1 MCTTQTDTTRY
12 LIMNFNGEGCFG
24 KVAEC
29 FDLITAQM
37 VAVKIHKDSEDPTIK
52 REVAML
58 EAVRALDPD
67 KKNIVRFMEDFR
79 FNELSC
85 LAFEML
91 DRSVWDLM
99 KERDWEPLSVSEIR
113 PVTHQLLVAFEALKN
128 IGIMHTDLKPDN
140 IMLVNHKDQP
150 FRIKLIDFGLARPA
164 SKAKVGMLMQANAY
178 RAPEVTLGLPLSE
191 CVDMWGVGC
200 VMAFM
205 YFGQHLFPANCPYH
219 WMKVMLHLLA
229 QPVDHYLTVGEDS
242 WMYFTDD
249 LDGDWRLRTP
259 EEYEAVTAVE
269 PEVYERFLD
278 SSWNLEDAVKRYQAR
293 HDDMEDE
300 DRMAYLD
307 LLNWCLFPHTAH
319 RITPGRALK
328 HPYVTMVHLV
338 DKVETSNYAD
348 SAIELMTVSPQQH
361 FEVSYDDW
369 VYEESAFVKLYRHD
383 SNAALMT
390 DLQKEP
396 SKGKDSS
403 AVSFSAYNEDYADYG
418 AEDSDNHHSH
428 HCVCHCNS
436 QSQSY
441 SDKHSNT
448 DNSSGYEADIES
460 SMLDSKE
467 PATSDSDNGKSIKP
481 HLSHEEDNESAPWEN
496 DDLEYEPVKCCCG
509 HSYIGND
516 ADTKTSSQPAS
527 NDPHDEDP
535 SPTSS
540 TAKDIIEPNK
550 TTGPS
555 AATDLHD
562 GVRDTTTP
570 PTEEPGTTAP
580 LNDYANIDSL
590 PVASNTPDDRPSSDV
605 VPTDEA
611 AASIPLNDGAAAAIK
626 PADADDIKTGPG
638 GARRKTVFQRMG
650 KFFRRV
656 KKRVTSIFKRRDN

>member
-1 MCTTQTDTTRY
+1 MATGQVEKSVY
-12 LIMNFNGEGCFG
+12 LIINYSGEGCFG
-24 KVAEC
+24 KVAQC
-29 FDLITAQM
+29 INLTTAEM
-37 VAVKIHKDSEDPTIK
+37 VAVKIHKESEDPTIR

-67 KKNIVRFMEDFR
+67 KKNIVRFMENFR

-91 DRSVWDLM
+91 DRSIWDLM
-99 KERDWEPLSVSEIR
+99 KERNWEPLGVSEIR

-150 FRIKLIDFGLARPA
+150 FRIKLIDFGLALPA

-205 YFGQHLFPANCPYH
+205 YFGQHLFPGNCPYH
-219 WMKVMLHLLA
+219 WMKVMLQLLG
-229 QPVDHYLTVGEDS
+229 QPVDHYLTAGEDS
-242 WMYFTDD
+242 WMYFTND
-249 LDGDWRLRTP
+249 LEDEWRLRTP

-269 PEVYERFLD
+269 PEVCERFLD
-278 SSWNLEDAVKRYQAR
+278 SAWNLEDAVKRYQAR
-293 HDDMEDE
+293 HDDLEDE
-300 DRMAYLD
+300 DRMAFLD
-307 LLNWCLFPHTAH
+307 LLNWCLYPDTAH
-319 RITPGRALK
+319 RITPRRALK
-328 HPYVTMVHLV
+328 HPYMTMVHLV
-338 DKVETSNYAD
+338 DKVETYNYAD
-348 SAIELMTVSPQQH
+348 FATQYMTVSPQQH
-361 FEVSYDDW
+361 FEGSYDDW
-369 VYEESAFVKLYRHD
+369 MYEESAFVKLYCHD
-383 SNAALMT
+383 SNTALMT
-390 DLQKEP
+390 DVKKEP

-403 AVSFSAYNEDYADYG
+403 IDSFSAHNEDFADYS
-418 AEDSDNHHSH
+418 AEDSDTHHNSH
-428 HCVCHCNS
+428 
-436 QSQSY
+436 
-441 SDKHSNT
+441 KHSNT
-448 DNSSGYEADIES
+448 ESSSGYEADIES
-460 SMLDSKE
+460 SIEDSKE
-467 PATSDSDNGKSIKP
+467 QATSDSDDGKSIKP
-481 HLSHEEDNESAPWEN
+481 NLSHKEDNESSTCEK

-516 ADTKTSSQPAS
+516 ADTKTSSQPAT

-540 TAKDIIEPNK
+540 TAKHIIEPNK
-550 TTGPS
+550 TPGLS

-562 GVRDTTTP
+562 VRDTTTP
-570 PTEEPGTTAP
+570 FEEEPGTTAP
-580 LNDYANIDSL
+580 LNHNTNIDCL
-590 PVASNTPDDRPSSDV
+590 PVASDTPDDRPSSEV

-611 AASIPLNDGAAAAIK
+611 AVSIPLNDGAAAAIK
-626 PADADDIKTGPG
+626 PSDADDIKTGPG
-638 GARRKTVFQRMG
+638 GARRKTIFQRIG

>member
-1 MCTTQTDTTRY
+1 MATGQVEKSDDTTRY

-24 KVAEC
+24 KVAQC
-29 FDLITAQM
+29 FNLITAEM
-37 VAVKIHKDSEDPTIK
+37 VAVKIHKESEDPTIR

-58 EAVRALDPD
+58 KAVRALDPD
-67 KKNIVRFMEDFR
+67 KKNIVRFMENFR

-113 PVTHQLLVAFEALKN
+113 PVTHQLLVAFDALKN

-150 FRIKLIDFGLARPA
+150 FRIKLIDFGLALPA

-205 YFGQHLFPANCPYH
+205 FFGQHLFPGNCPYH
-219 WMKVMLHLLA
+219 WMKVMLQLLG

-278 SSWNLEDAVKRYQAR
+278 SAWNLEDAVKRYQAR
-293 HDDMEDE
+293 HDDLEDE
-300 DRMAYLD
+300 DRMAFLD
-307 LLNWCLFPHTAH
+307 LLNWCLYPDTAH
-319 RITPGRALK
+319 RITPRRALK
-328 HPYVTMVHLV
+328 HPYMTMVHLV

-348 SAIELMTVSPQQH
+348 FATQYMTVSPQQH
-361 FEVSYDDW
+361 FEGSYDDW
-369 VYEESAFVKLYRHD
+369 VYKESAFVKLYCHD
-383 SNAALMT
+383 SNTALMIDVQT
-390 DLQKEP
+390 EP

-403 AVSFSAYNEDYADYG
+403 VDSFSAHNEDFADDS
-418 AEDSDNHHSH
+418 AEDSDSHHSH
-428 HCVCHCNS
+428 HCNS
-436 QSQSY
+436 H
-441 SDKHSNT
+441 KHSNT
-448 DNSSGYEADIES
+448 ESSSGYEADIES
-460 SMLDSKE
+460 SIEDSKE
-467 PATSDSDNGKSIKP
+467 QATSDSDDGKSIKP
-481 HLSHEEDNESAPWEN
+481 HLSHEEDNESSPCEK

-516 ADTKTSSQPAS
+516 ADTRTSSQPAT
-527 NDPHDEDP
+527 NDEDP
-535 SPTSS
+535 SPSSS
-540 TAKDIIEPNK
+540 TAKHIMEPNK
-550 TTGPS
+550 TPGLS
-555 AATDLHD
+555 AATHLHD
-562 GVRDTTTP
+562 VRDTTTP
-570 PTEEPGTTAP
+570 FEEEPSTTAP
-580 LNDYANIDSL
+580 FNHNTNIDCL
-590 PVASNTPDDRPSSDV
+590 PVASNTPDDRPSSEV
-605 VPTDEA
+605 VPSDEA
-611 AASIPLNDGAAAAIK
+611 AVSIPLNDGAAAAIK
-626 PADADDIKTGPG
+626 PSDADDIKTGPG
-638 GARRKTVFQRMG
+638 GARRKTVFQRIG